1 MLWWDDHILPF
12 IERRRRKSK
21 EKNTQSKG
29 GISVEIETFIYIDD
43 LESDN
48 GEGLCIF
55 QSSSDV
61 LDEDSVEDSESS
73 WFDDSSD
80 SFEFVD
86 SFVDGDCFDS
96 LTDIAPCDFGTA
108 SDLEYDALLIES
120 GVPIHEDD
128 ENVSCPSSVSGEGM

>member
-21 EKNTQSKG
+21 EKNSRSTG
-29 GISVEIETFIYIDD
+29 GILVEIETFIYIDD
-43 LESDN
+43 LESDD
-48 GEGLCIF
+48 GEGLRIF

-61 LDEDSVEDSESS
+61 LDEDSVGGSESS

-80 SFEFVD
+80 SFEFAD
-86 SFVDGDCFDS
+86 SFVDEDCFDS

-108 SDLEYDALLIES
+108 SDLDDDAVLVGFDVPVIEDS
-120 GVPIHEDD
+120 D
-128 ENVSCPSSVSGEGM
+128 EASLSNISE